1 MKYINYADP
10 PSKQAHDIN
19 ANFEEAG
26 QGTGAYEPSYTQ
38 EGDTLVLRT
47 VQNGPY
53 TAGRIKASPG
63 IDPDDCITVF
73 QGLTRAAIA
82 PTSATSNGETGDFF
96 VDANYLYICKS
107 FNSWVRIPTAA
118 W

>member
-1 MKYINYADP
+1 MKYINFADP
-10 PSKQAHDIN
+10 PSKQAADIN

-26 QGTGAYEPSYTQ
+26 TGGYTPSYTQ

-47 VQNGPY
+47 VENGPY

-73 QGLTRAAIA
+73 QGLTRNASA
-82 PTSATSNGETGDFF
+82 PASATSEGEMGDFF

-107 FNSWVRIPTAA
+107 INSWVRIPTTA

>member
-1 MKYINYADP
+1 MKYVNFADP
-10 PSKQAHDIN
+10 PSKQAADIN

-26 QGTGAYEPSYTQ
+26 TGGYTPSYTQ

-47 VQNGPY
+47 VENGPY

-63 IDPDDCITVF
+63 IDPDDCVTVF
-73 QGLTRAAIA
+73 QSLVRVASAPAT
-82 PTSATSNGETGDFF
+82 PTSEGEVGDFF
-96 VDANYLYICKS
+96 VNSSHLYICVS
-107 FNSWVRIPTAA
+107 MNNWVRVPVAS

>member
-1 MKYINYADP
+1 MKYVNFADP
-10 PSKQAHDIN
+10 PSKQAADIN
-19 ANFEEAG
+19 ANFAEAG
-26 QGTGAYEPSYTQ
+26 TGGYTPSYTQ

-47 VQNGPY
+47 VESGPY

-73 QGLTRAAIA
+73 QGLTRATAA
-82 PTSATSNGETGDFF
+82 PTAQNSTGEEGDFF
-96 VDANYLYICKS
+96 VANDYVYICKS
-107 FNSWVRIPTAA
+107 INSWVRIPTTA